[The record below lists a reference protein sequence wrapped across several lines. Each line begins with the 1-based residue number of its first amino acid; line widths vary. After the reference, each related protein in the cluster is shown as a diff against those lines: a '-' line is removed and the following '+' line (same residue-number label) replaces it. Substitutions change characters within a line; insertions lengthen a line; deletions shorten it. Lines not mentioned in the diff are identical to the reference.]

1 MRDVALRLGDG
12 DNHVVPLL
20 AIYLL
25 RRDGPLEMV
34 LLKERKKLLFRKK
47 NVKTPA
53 VISLLICRETLVRK
67 ELLKKDGK
75 KKTPDCELVIQ
86 MF

>member
-34 LLKERKKLLFRKK
+34 LLKERSCCLEKK
-47 NVKTPA
+47 NVKTFDK
-53 VISLLICRETLVRK
+53 SDHYRRH
-67 ELLKKDGK
+67 
-75 KKTPDCELVIQ
+75 
-86 MF
+86 